1 MMPFCGARSRAIA
14 WRETTFIPSPSSQTV
29 KLPQHHAHNQ
39 QLFARAAELIPGSI
53 SGVP

>member
-1 MMPFCGARSRAIA
+1 VRSHGAKQL
-14 WRETTFIPSPSSQTV
+14 SSLPV
-29 KLPQHHAHNQ
+29 VSDGEAPQHHAHNQ

>member
-1 MMPFCGARSRAIA
+1 MARNNFHPFPVVSDGEA
-14 WRETTFIPSPSSQTV
+14 
-29 KLPQHHAHNQ
+29 PQHHAHNQ